1 MSRVNRREDVLL
13 DPQVQASE
21 IIRDFE
27 HPRGGPMSL
36 PRSAAKFSNS
46 PDLPQQP
53 SAELGQHT
61 YEILKTVGLELN
73 EMKELSRMGVIG

>member
-1 MSRVNRREDVLL
+1 MT
-13 DPQVQASE
+13 DPQVEASGILKE
-21 IIRDFE
+21 FE

-46 PDLPQQP
+46 VELPQQP

-61 YEILKTVGLELN
+61 YEILKTVGLELG
-73 EMKELSRMGVIG
+73 EIKELSRLGVIG